1 MIDRPYWELEFE
13 EGRSQGPSSSF
24 DENEAEIWI
33 LPANLVQTYDE
44 AVRTSGTKSEL
55 LLKIAIMGLEEVKS
69 LSECIETDVLKLG
82 DCLLVPWKSE
92 TGKVWLTPWEVLRRN
107 GHKLTLGCRWILF
120 DAQFDKND
128 SQVWAK
134 SSLRKR
140 LNSGR
145 FMFQFMNKMFTS
157 HIQDTEVWTADE
169 KTIDK
174 FWLLSHEEV
183 ACEQD
188 RQSWFKA
195 NRGGLPFDKYE
206 HVQSGHQ
213 LRALRC
219 KPSIAADDKLS
230 DSAHRWWLRSAYSD
244 YVDNVGDVGSYGY
257 VSGYRADYSDG
268 CSPALTI
275 ANELCMKT
283 TKWMS

>member
-13 EGRSQGPSSSF
+13 EDRSQRPISSF
-24 DENEAEIWI
+24 NEYETEMLI
-33 LPANLVQTYDE
+33 LPANLVQTYDDV
-44 AVRTSGTKSEL
+44 VRTSGTKSEL

-69 LSECIETDVLKLG
+69 LSESIETDVLKLG

-120 DAQFDKND
+120 DARFDKND
-128 SQVWAK
+128 CRVWAT
-134 SSLRKR
+134 SSLRKH
-140 LNSGR
+140 LNSGQ
-145 FMFQFMNKMFTS
+145 FMFQFMNKMFIS

-188 RQSWFKA
+188 RRSWFKA
-195 NRGGLPFDKYE
+195 NRGGLPFDKYK
-206 HVQSGHQ
+206 HVQSGNQ
-213 LRALRC
+213 LRALRY
-219 KPSIAADDKLS
+219 KPSIAANDKLS
-230 DSAHRWWLRSAYSD
+230 ISAYSWWLRSACLGSD
-244 YVDNVGDVGSYGY
+244 DIVGCVYNDGGVHSYW
-257 VSGYRADYSDG
+257 VNNFDG

-275 ANELCMKT
+275 SN
-283 TKWMS
+283 

>member
-1 MIDRPYWELEFE
+1 MIDRPYWEQEFE
-13 EGRSQGPSSSF
+13 EDRSQGLSSSF
-24 DENEAEIWI
+24 DENEAEMWI
-33 LPANLVQTYDE
+33 LPANLVQTYDN

-55 LLKIAIMGLEEVKS
+55 LLKIAVMGLEEVKS

-107 GHKLTLGCRWILF
+107 GHKLILGCKWILF

-128 SQVWAK
+128 CQVWAK

-188 RQSWFKA
+188 RQSWFEA
-195 NRGGLPFDKYE
+195 NRGCLPFEKYE
-206 HVQSGHQ
+206 HVQPGNQ

-219 KPSIAADDKLS
+219 KPSIAADD
-230 DSAHRWWLRSAYSD
+230 
-244 YVDNVGDVGSYGY
+244 
-257 VSGYRADYSDG
+257 
-268 CSPALTI
+268 
-275 ANELCMKT
+275 
-283 TKWMS
+283 